1 MGRKLFS
8 VVVLLFADLL
18 VVCQNYAM
26 LDPEKKKTSLAVENL
41 TLLLQM
47 PLRGVREERLRL

>member
-18 VVCQNYAM
+18 VVRKNYAM
-26 LDPEKKKTSLAVENL
+26 LDPEKKTSLAVENL

-47 PLRGVREERLRL
+47 PLRDVREEKLRL